1 MFKISLLLNVLDIN
15 KNYFDIHLSEIEN
28 IYIPLKFFG
37 NKKYEKILKELSS
50 KSKMYIY
57 LPAIVKGNYNNLL
70 YNNIENAI
78 KNYEIHGLV
87 VSNIGAVKLLNSL
100 FLNLNKEFKIIANYT
115 FNVFNSN
122 TILELEKMGID
133 TFTISPELDK
143 DTIDILC
150 KKSVLPK
157 ELIVYGRTPLINM
170 NYCLL
175 GESDKCYPKCS
186 APCKNENNIFYLKDR
201 LNMKFPIIPDN
212 IQTVTT
218 IFNSKITSISATNF
232 NIDYARIDIL
242 EENVNEIN
250 KIIET
255 VKNGKRLEGKQYTN
269 GNLNRT
275 I

>member
-37 NKKYEKILKELSS
+37 NKKYEKILKELSL

-87 VSNIGAVKLLNSL
+87 VSNIGAIKLLNSL
-100 FLNLNKEFKIIANYT
+100 FLNLNKEFKVVANYT

-133 TFTISPELDK
+133 TFTIS
-143 DTIDILC
+143 
-150 KKSVLPK
+150 
-157 ELIVYGRTPLINM
+157 RN
-170 NYCLL
+170 
-175 GESDKCYPKCS
+175 
-186 APCKNENNIFYLKDR
+186 
-201 LNMKFPIIPDN
+201 
-212 IQTVTT
+212 
-218 IFNSKITSISATNF
+218 
-232 NIDYARIDIL
+232 
-242 EENVNEIN
+242 
-250 KIIET
+250 
-255 VKNGKRLEGKQYTN
+255 
-269 GNLNRT
+269 
-275 I
+275 

>member
-1 MFKISLLLNVLDIN
+1 
-15 KNYFDIHLSEIEN
+15 
-28 IYIPLKFFG
+28 
-37 NKKYEKILKELSS
+37 
-50 KSKMYIY
+50 
-57 LPAIVKGNYNNLL
+57 
-70 YNNIENAI
+70 
-78 KNYEIHGLV
+78 
-87 VSNIGAVKLLNSL
+87 
-100 FLNLNKEFKIIANYT
+100 
-115 FNVFNSN
+115 
-122 TILELEKMGID
+122 
-133 TFTISPELDK
+133 
-143 DTIDILC
+143 
-150 KKSVLPK
+150 
-157 ELIVYGRTPLINM
+157 M

-175 GESDKCYPKCS
+175 GESDKCYPQCS

-232 NIDYARIDIL
+232 DIDYARIDIL